1 VSLTDK
7 HLKNIAGVSLIEL
20 LIGICV
26 TALMMGALFSTY
38 TVVNNSYNQVVD
50 KASVSRSSRDL
61 VGMMVKDI
69 RLAGFKYYYGENTED
84 IPAFENLTHISGT
97 EEGRDLID
105 SHDPLIVERN
115 ILGYIPADGVE
126 TIVRVDEETTDSEAS
141 DTIDVTTNI
150 SGICCDR
157 ISVVYGDF
165 DKRDPKQKYKKYR
178 ITYFA
183 DRMNSQTDEK
193 LFALYK
199 TKECWVEHPDAPK
212 GDWFTSPEECYPAQL
227 VRTHLVDMEFLLFDS
242 NGKHLFN
249 ETTQT
254 YPLPI
259 NESSTDLYRI
269 RQVDMRLTFRSKK
282 DFYAMA
288 GSSTK
293 PRLVKG
299 LTEERTQEFVD
310 DKYLRDSVVVSIFTR
325 NIGIN

>member
-1 VSLTDK
+1 MCYSFDD
-7 HLKNIAGVSLIEL
+7 
-20 LIGICV
+20 
-26 TALMMGALFSTY
+26 GALFSTY

-126 TIVRVDEETTDSEAS
+126 TIVKVDEETTDTEAS

-165 DKRDPKQKYKKYR
+165 DKRDPRQNIKNIELLILQIEWIVKQTKNYSRYTKLRNVGWSILESPKETGLLLQRKYSL
-178 ITYFA
+178 
-183 DRMNSQTDEK
+183 N
-193 LFALYK
+193 LL
-199 TKECWVEHPDAPK
+199 EH
-212 GDWFTSPEECYPAQL
+212 
-227 VRTHLVDMEFLLFDS
+227 
-242 NGKHLFN
+242 
-249 ETTQT
+249 
-254 YPLPI
+254 I
-259 NESSTDLYRI
+259 
-269 RQVDMRLTFRSKK
+269 
-282 DFYAMA
+282 
-288 GSSTK
+288 
-293 PRLVKG
+293 
-299 LTEERTQEFVD
+299 
-310 DKYLRDSVVVSIFTR
+310 
-325 NIGIN
+325 